1 MRQNCDELHAPRQLR
16 YWERKERA
24 LRYGKMKRRDLL
36 KGTLA
41 AGAALALPSRVF
53 AAPAAGTP
61 RDRILFEIAK
71 RELARAGNA
80 IWKHDIVGI
89 ADFGLHSA
97 KPRFHFVNLE
107 RGEVNSYHV
116 SHGMGSDPQHDG
128 WLKQFSNTEG
138 SNATSRGA
146 YVTWEWYK
154 GRYGTSVRLGG
165 LDESNNAALR
175 RYIVMHRA
183 DYAEPSH
190 IDRWGRLGRSNGC
203 FAMGEEQFRIA
214 LMHLSG
220 GRLLFADSL
229 GLEEDGSIQPLP
241 ELAMIERQPLDL
253 SPHSMISAY

>member
-1 MRQNCDELHAPRQLR
+1 
-16 YWERKERA
+16 
-24 LRYGKMKRRDLL
+24 MKRRDLL

-41 AGAALALPSRVF
+41 IGAALTLPGRL
-53 AAPAAGTP
+53 AASVAASVAPGSP
-61 RDRILFEIAK
+61 RDRILFDIAK
-71 RELARAGNA
+71 RELVRAGNA

-89 ADFGLHSA
+89 ADYGLHSA
-97 KPRFHFVNLE
+97 RPRFHFVNLD
-107 RGEVNSYHV
+107 RGEVQSYHV

-128 WLKQFSNTEG
+128 WLKQFSNNEG

-146 YVTWEWYK
+146 YVTWEWYQ

-165 LDESNNAALR
+165 LDQSNEAALR

-183 DYAEPSH
+183 DYAESSH
-190 IDRWGRLGRSNGC
+190 LERYGRLGRSNGC

-214 LMHLSG
+214 LMNLSG

-241 ELAMIERQPLDL
+241 DMAMIDRQPLDAL
-253 SPHSMISAY
+253 GRPVSSAY

>member
-1 MRQNCDELHAPRQLR
+1 
-16 YWERKERA
+16 
-24 LRYGKMKRRDLL
+24 MKRRDIL

-41 AGAALALPSRVF
+41 AGAALALPTRVF
-53 AAPAAGTP
+53 ASAMPGSP

-71 RELARAGNA
+71 RELLRHGNS
-80 IWKHDIVGI
+80 IWRHDVVGI

-107 RGEVNSYHV
+107 RSEVQSYHV
-116 SHGMGSDPQHDG
+116 AHGQGSDPQHDG

-138 SNATSRGA
+138 SNATSRGS

-165 LDESNNAALR
+165 LDESNSAALQ
-175 RYIVMHRA
+175 RYIVMHHA
-183 DYAEPSH
+183 DYAEDAH
-190 IDRWGRLGRSNGC
+190 LARYGRLGRSNGC
-203 FAMGEEQFRIA
+203 FAMGTAQFREA
-214 LMHLSG
+214 LLHLSG

-241 ELAMIERQPLDL
+241 PLAMIDRQPLDL
-253 SPHSMISAY
+253 PSRPVASAF

>member
-1 MRQNCDELHAPRQLR
+1 
-16 YWERKERA
+16 
-24 LRYGKMKRRDLL
+24 MKRRDIL

-41 AGAALALPSRVF
+41 AGAALALPARLF
-53 AAPAAGTP
+53 ASVAAGSP
-61 RDRILFEIAK
+61 RDRILFDIAK
-71 RELARAGNA
+71 RELLRAGGA

-107 RGEVNSYHV
+107 RGEIQSHHV

-128 WLKQFSNTEG
+128 WLKDFSNTEG

-165 LDESNNAALR
+165 LDHSNEAALR
-175 RYIVMHRA
+175 RYIVMHHA
-183 DYAEPSH
+183 DYAEPDH
-190 IDRWGRLGRSNGC
+190 LARYGRMGRSNGC
-203 FAMGEEQFRIA
+203 FAMGTEQFREA

-229 GLEEDGSIQPLP
+229 GLEEDGSIQPVP
-241 ELAMIERQPLDL
+241 ELAMYQRPPMDGGAR
-253 SPHSMISAY
+253 PVASAF